1 MNLSEVKKL
10 NEHNKQF
17 VANLNKFLGE
27 KWKLRYENKKVNN
40 WGTSSHRSLSIMVE
54 KSGYKPI
61 RVPLLATEGED
72 FFTEKFLQERLD
84 LICKNAKGS
93 VLREFK
99 ENYDKF
105 LMPKINHDELQQL
118 LSTTGNLKNI
128 IEDTSVAT
136 TTQPTTVIRKG
147 PTKI

>member
-1 MNLSEVKKL
+1 MSLSDTRKL
-10 NEHNKQF
+10 NEHNKRI
-17 VANLNKFLGE
+17 VSDLNKFMGDE
-27 KWKLRYENKKVNN
+27 WKLRYENKKVGY
-40 WGTSSHRSLSIMVE
+40 WDDTSYRSISIMVE
-54 KSGYKPI
+54 KRCYKPI
-61 RVPLLATEGED
+61 RVPLLATGGED

-84 LICKNAKGS
+84 LICKNAKGR

-99 ENYDKF
+99 EYYDKF